1 MLKRL
6 ALLAALA
13 AVLASPAALA
23 GQTPL
28 PLTGSVADFS
38 RIDPPLPA
46 PGDAFRDSAGRSLH
60 LADFRGKVV
69 LLNIW
74 ATWCGPCQSEMGS
87 LDRLQATLG
96 GADFTVLPL
105 SIDHGGGPAV
115 ALFYAEREL
124 THLGV
129 YLDSRSAIADRMGVD
144 GVPTTFVID
153 RNGRLVGKL
162 EGATDW
168 DTPEALALL
177 RGYIAKQPQPSAPAV
192 QIVPTAFQR
201 PAQQVGTGLSPL

>member
-13 AVLASPAALA
+13 ATAASSAALA
-23 GQTPL
+23 GQTV

-46 PGDAFRDSAGRSLH
+46 PGEAFKDSGGRTLH

-74 ATWCGPCQSEMGS
+74 ATWCGPCKAEMGS
-87 LDRLQATLG
+87 LDRLEATLG
-96 GADFTVLPL
+96 GADFIVLPV
-105 SIDHGGGPAV
+105 SIDRSGGPAV
-115 ALFYAEREL
+115 ALFYNQRDL

-129 YLDSRSAIADRMGVD
+129 YLDARSALADRMGID
-144 GVPTTFVID
+144 GVPTSFLID
-153 RNGRLVGKL
+153 RDGRLVGKL

-177 RGYIAKQPQPSAPAV
+177 RGYIGKRPSAPVV
-192 QIVPTAFQR
+192 QIVPTAFRQPPQR
-201 PAQQVGTGLSPL
+201 VGTGFSPL

>member
-13 AVLASPAALA
+13 AITSAPAALA
-23 GQTPL
+23 GQRT
-28 PLTGSVADFS
+28 PLTGSVTDFN

-46 PGDAFRDSAGRSLH
+46 PGDAFKDSAGRSLH

-74 ATWCGPCQSEMGS
+74 ATWCGPCQAEMGS
-87 LDRLQATLG
+87 LDRLEAALG
-96 GADFTVLPL
+96 GADFIVLPV
-105 SIDHGGGPAV
+105 SIDRNGGPAV
-115 ALFYAEREL
+115 ALFYNARDL

-129 YLDSRSAIADRMGVD
+129 YLDAKSALADRMGID
-144 GVPTTFVID
+144 GVPTSFVID
-153 RNGRLVGKL
+153 RDGRMVGKL
-162 EGATDW
+162 VGATDW

-177 RGYIAKQPQPSAPAV
+177 RGYIKKDAPAPAAQV
-192 QIVPTAFQR
+192 VPTAFRR
-201 PAQQVGTGLSPL
+201 PAQRVGIGFSPL